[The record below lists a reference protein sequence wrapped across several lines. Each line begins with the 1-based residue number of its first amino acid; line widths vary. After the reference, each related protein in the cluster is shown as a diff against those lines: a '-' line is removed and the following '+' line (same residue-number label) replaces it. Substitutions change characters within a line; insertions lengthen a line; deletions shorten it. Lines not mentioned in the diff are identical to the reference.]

1 MWPLLEYCF
10 ELWDP
15 QNKKDTGMLELIKRR
30 AMEMI
35 RVLEFTVIRLFTLE
49 KIKLFIAAFQYL
61 KEAYEQE
68 RLIFYVV

>member
-1 MWPLLEYCF
+1 
-10 ELWDP
+10 
-15 QNKKDTGMLELIKRR
+15 MLELIKRR